1 MAFSCYENSM
11 KKPFLLGTSLFMV
24 VLIAFVYFAQP
35 IKAKADQ
42 PTLDY
47 QTTTASLTEVK
58 AMITGMEAA
67 IIPIVFIIIGFL
79 CLTYCTLRNIEVPLS
94 YPSETSFI
102 DKLTQ
107 LGEYCFDNATEALKP
122 VLYSVYEFVAS
133 GQVVDVTR
141 ISSTLPFILINVSKF
156 FTSFGTW
163 IGSSLISDV
172 SEVGQGLLNQFVE
185 SLQLS
190 QTNPYNYVDQ
200 FEQVFDDY
208 SIYQYNELLGS
219 FNGDYWNNT
228 GSFYYGYMLQ
238 QIPQYLILYD
248 ASTYVEIYGYKL
260 DNSGENII
268 PATLGYY
275 RCQFKYSN
283 NNRGNVSPS
292 LSVYQDASYTWY
304 TSNSI
309 RLGSPGSGNSS
320 YYRVDYQQLV
330 NELNTLVGLGI
341 ALAQVTEIP
350 TSSIPVEQLKT
361 IINPEALKTPW
372 SDQVYSPTD
381 DSLGANIDDLAI
393 QIAGNTAAIA
403 SLSELIALLTQ
414 NQALTLDSAIT
425 DVQTIN
431 SAGDYVFPSMDNIW
445 KYPKYF
451 FETLHGW
458 GLFVKGC
465 LGAVTV
471 GDGGLSWLFY
481 GGFVLLICG
490 GVIGKILLG

>member
-1 MAFSCYENSM
+1 
-11 KKPFLLGTSLFMV
+11 MV

-35 IKAKADQ
+35 IQAKADQ

-163 IGSSLISDV
+163 IGSSIISDV
-172 SEVGQGLLNQFVE
+172 SEVGLGLLNQFVE

-190 QTNPYNYVDQ
+190 QSYPYSYSSS
-200 FEQVFDDY
+200 FEPVFDDY
-208 SIYQYNELLGS
+208 SIYKYDEVLGS
-219 FNGDYWNNT
+219 YNGDYWGSSGSYFT
-228 GSFYYGYMLQ
+228 GYYLQ
-238 QIPQYLILYD
+238 QIPQYLILYQ
-248 ASTYVEIYGYKL
+248 STNYIRIYGYTL
-260 DNSGENII
+260 DQSGTMVVPANI
-268 PATLGYY
+268 GYY
-275 RCQFKYSN
+275 SGSFKYSN
-283 NNRGNVSPS
+283 NSTGNVAPS
-292 LSVYQDASYTWY
+292 LSTYSDVSYSYNTAQY
-304 TSNSI
+304 IT
-309 RLGSPGSGNSS
+309 LGTITSGNNS
-320 YYRVDYQQLV
+320 YNRVDYQQLV
-330 NELNTLVGLGI
+330 NELNTLVSLGI

-350 TSSIPVEQLKT
+350 ASSIPVEQLKT

-372 SDQVYSPTD
+372 SDHLY
-381 DSLGANIDDLAI
+381 
-393 QIAGNTAAIA
+393 
-403 SLSELIALLTQ
+403 
-414 NQALTLDSAIT
+414 
-425 DVQTIN
+425 
-431 SAGDYVFPSMDNIW
+431 
-445 KYPKYF
+445 
-451 FETLHGW
+451 
-458 GLFVKGC
+458 
-465 LGAVTV
+465 
-471 GDGGLSWLFY
+471 
-481 GGFVLLICG
+481 
-490 GVIGKILLG
+490 